1 MTDEL
6 YPVTIITTR
15 YGGTY
20 EGGAWAA
27 FPIHPERVPDD
38 AVANDVVCV
47 NWWGE
52 YGHTVGVGATPDAA
66 LADLEGKIAAGQF
79 FRAPT

>member
-1 MTDEL
+1 MGNDL
-6 YPVTIITTR
+6 YPVTIIQTR

-27 FPIHPERVPDD
+27 FPIHLERVPDD
-38 AVANDVVCV
+38 AVGNDVVCV
-47 NWWGE
+47 TWWADHGN
-52 YGHTVGVGATPDAA
+52 TVGVGATPDAA
-66 LADLEGKIAAGQF
+66 LADLEAKIAAGQY